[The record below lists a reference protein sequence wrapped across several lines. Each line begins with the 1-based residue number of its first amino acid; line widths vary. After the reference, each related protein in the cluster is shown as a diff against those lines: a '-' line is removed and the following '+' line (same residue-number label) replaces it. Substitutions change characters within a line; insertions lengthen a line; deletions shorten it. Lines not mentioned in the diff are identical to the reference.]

1 MNHPQT
7 SNFITTLPYGNDQGS
22 LVTFLGEGGI
32 DDVGVVAVPF
42 RRI

>member
-22 LVTFLGEGGI
+22 LVAVLGDRGV
-32 DDVGVVAVPF
+32 DDVGVVVVPF
-42 RRI
+42 RRM